1 MMNVSS
7 LRLETGTDTGV
18 LFDQN
23 DLIRCASGD
32 LFGAGYARLPA
43 PPMLMLNQVTVVDDE
58 GGNSGCGYTE
68 GSVLIDSTQWYFDS
82 HFIDCPVMPGSLI
95 LEAMWQLGGFFG
107 AHSGYKGGCRVISGG
122 DAQFRNAVTPT
133 SAQTELLIKI
143 NVRKIKK
150 VKHDTYIVADASAD
164 HLDRRICRC
173 SGMKMGFFSDFVA

>member
-1 MMNVSS
+1 MMNESS

-43 PPMLMLNQVTVVDDE
+43 PPMLMLNQVSVVDDE

-82 HFIDCPVMPGSLI
+82 HFIGCPVMPGSLI

-107 AHSGYKGGCRVISGG
+107 AHSGHKGGCRVISGG

-143 NVRKIKK
+143 HVRKIKQ
-150 VKHDTYIVADASAD
+150 VKQDTYIVADAFAD
-164 HLDRRICRC
+164 HLDQRICRC